1 MKKLTLLIAALVLSF
16 IAQAVTHNVSSSFS
30 WWVAGS
36 DSPVQAGDTLLVAD
50 GTYEEKSVINFT
62 KAGLV
67 VMAAEGANP
76 VIQTVGKWMEMN
88 VEAATTFE
96 GIVFDAEAGT
106 DGDNQY
112 GFNINANT
120 TFNNCKFQDYTKY
133 AVTLLAGT
141 TTFDNCVF
149 DGAGVTPSAI
159 VIDGTIA
166 ECSIENS
173 EFKNYKDYNISVED
187 NTTIATLTIDQ
198 CVFDGA
204 NTIPVAIYARGII
217 EDCAIEGTEFKNYT
231 EYCIYAN
238 DYYGA
243 RFDKL
248 TIDKCLFHD
257 CTYSAVYLA
266 KAKDGQQKQSC
277 SDFTLTNSTIY
288 NVGNDP
294 EGDDV
299 PQRAVVEIRKNSS
312 VASEQKVLIDYIT
325 IYNFPAPA
333 HCGAFK
339 VDQTNNTTISN
350 CIAMNPDN
358 IYNKW
363 INPFVISTGATIS
376 NSVYFNC
383 DYLDNGATQSNLAKA
398 DPMFVDAANADFM
411 LYAESPAIG
420 MGDPRWGVKAGLK
433 PGAKV
438 LSKAVAAA
446 EDGATITLGDGIY
459 EESSS
464 FDFDKEGLTIVA
476 AEGTN
481 PVIKTTD
488 QWTSLGIVASTTF
501 DGITFDGGN
510 LTKTSLD
517 TKGTAAQ
524 TLTLRNCEFKN
535 YTDYNINVV
544 ENTTINTITIDNCV
558 FDGVKATKAA
568 IFAKGIVTTCTIEDS
583 EFKNYAE
590 YCITAND
597 YYRGRIDGLSINNCL
612 LHDGAVAVY
621 MPKYADAG
629 DIQTCADF
637 SLTNST
643 IYNMVCTTAVIDIRS
658 NPSDAVE
665 DLNKVAIDHITIYNY
680 DATNGAIYI
689 AKTNDMSISNSIIAT
704 PEDKGQR
711 ALYVYGGTVDNTIH
725 FNGSKRTGG
734 NTVYTKCENVDPMFV
749 DATNA
754 NFKLMPLSPARGAA
768 TDGSDLGDP
777 RWYTPLTKYI
787 VTATA
792 NPTEGGTVTGAG
804 EYIEGVEV
812 TLVATPKYGYNFVNW
827 TKGGEVVSE
836 IVEYTFT
843 PSANVELV
851 ANFQKQD
858 FTGNV
863 IYVEP
868 GKGTLKAAVENA
880 GAGDKLV
887 LKDGTYELGYI
898 SGGLLLNKEGLI
910 ITAAENA
917 KPVILYTDAGAC
929 LQVVASTTFEGIT
942 FDGGAETQASFLIT
956 TYGVEVE
963 DIVVYNCEFKNY
975 SKFAISDQWSK
986 GCHIGSL
993 KIESCMFHD
1002 GGEAVVFSKTGLNDK
1017 HPCDYFEMKNSTA
1030 YNIIAPEEYKSVIHI
1045 CSLADASDAQN
1056 KVVIDHV
1063 TIWNYDLTNGNAAI
1077 EVRKTK
1083 DLTITNCIIG
1093 NPEARKAATYLY
1105 GGSISNMIHFNASLD
1120 SDSENTNCKN
1130 TDPLFVDAAN
1140 NNFML
1145 QLASPAIGKATD
1157 GSNLGDPRWGVE
1169 EPTLITLTI
1178 GDNSQVITDNIGKT
1192 VNVKIARSFKANDG
1206 YYTLCVPFNMPASV
1220 IGTVYEIGGI
1230 EEYVAGQDGGLSIN
1244 LNPVTNLLA
1253 GVPYLVEPK
1262 ENMNE
1267 LVVEGVIIANDEPSE
1282 DYNWN
1287 NGMVKLSFQGCYS
1300 ADGKTDGTTEYYIG
1314 NGGYLY
1320 NNVVDKRG
1328 LCGFFTITDTDGNPT
1343 QVRAR
1348 VVTREEVETGLD
1360 NNQLPNTNIQKVL
1373 ENGQLIIIRDGV
1385 KYNVQGQVI
1394 K

>member
-1 MKKLTLLIAALVLSF
+1 MKKLTLLFAALVLSF
-16 IAQAVTHNVSSSFS
+16 TAQAVTHNVSSSFS
-30 WWVAGS
+30 WWVAGT

-50 GTYEEKSVINFT
+50 GEYVEQWSIDFQKSD
-62 KAGLV
+62 LV
-67 VMAAEGANP
+67 VMAAEGAKP
-76 VIQTVGKWMEMN
+76 VIK
-88 VEAATTFE
+88 ASSYLKIHA
-96 GIVFDAEAGT
+96 
-106 DGDNQY
+106 
-112 GFNINANT
+112 
-120 TFNNCKFQDYTKY
+120 
-133 AVTLLAGT
+133 T
-141 TTFDNCVF
+141 TTFIGITFDGQNTSNYALTTRGDATKDLILTDCEFKNFVQYNIEIKENTTLTTLNIENCVF
-149 DGAGVTPSAI
+149 DGT
-159 VIDGTIA
+159 
-166 ECSIENS
+166 
-173 EFKNYKDYNISVED
+173 
-187 NTTIATLTIDQ
+187 NTTPD
-198 CVFDGA
+198 
-204 NTIPVAIYARGII
+204 AIYGKGIVSQTTI
-217 EDCAIEGTEFKNYT
+217 QGSEFKNYT

-243 RFDKL
+243 RYDNL
-248 TIDKCLFHD
+248 TINNCLFHD
-257 CTYSAVYLA
+257 CAYSAVYLA
-266 KAKDGQQKQSC
+266 EAKDGLEKQSC

-288 NVGNDP
+288 NVGDDP

-299 PQRAVVEIRKNSS
+299 PQRAVVEIRKKSS
-312 VASEQKVLIDYIT
+312 VASEQKVLIDHIT
-325 IYNFPAPA
+325 IYNFPAPDY
-333 HCGAFK
+333 CGAFK

-358 IYNKW
+358 IYSKW
-363 INPFVISTGATIS
+363 INPFVIFAGATIS

-383 DYLDNGATQSNLAKA
+383 GYIDNGATQSNLVKA

-568 IFAKGIVTTCTIEDS
+568 ILAKGIVTTCTIEDS

-658 NPSDAVE
+658 NPSDVVE

-725 FNGSKRTGG
+725 FNGSKRTG

-827 TKGGEVVSE
+827 TKGEEVVSE

-843 PSANVELV
+843 PAANVELV

-868 GKGTLKAAVENA
+868 GKGTLKEAVEGA

-929 LQVVASTTFEGIT
+929 LQVEASTTFEGIT
-942 FDGGAETQASFLIT
+942 FDGGENKPSFFIT
-956 TYGVEVE
+956 TYGVAIE

-975 SKFAISDQWSK
+975 NYFAISDQWSK

-993 KIESCMFHD
+993 KIDNCLFHH
-1002 GGEAVVFSKTGLNDK
+1002 GGSVVRFSDTGLNNEN
-1017 HPCDYFEMKNSTA
+1017 PCDYFEMKNSTV
-1030 YNIIAPEEYKSVIHI
+1030 YDIDITSQYVSIIDIPSLGTGSVENEVIVDH
-1045 CSLADASDAQN
+1045 CTFYDC
-1056 KVVIDHV
+1056 VVINTDHATV
-1063 TIWNYDLTNGNAAI
+1063 KTYTLNYHVSNTIFAYATATDNQRAIYNNGLSVEVKNCLTYNYNKDNGGFRSGT
-1077 EVRKTK
+1077 VKTEC
-1083 DLTITNCIIG
+1083 L
-1093 NPEARKAATYLY
+1093 
-1105 GGSISNMIHFNASLD
+1105 M
-1120 SDSENTNCKN
+1120 N

-1140 NNFML
+1140 GNFML
-1145 QLASPAIGKATD
+1145 QLTSPAIGKATD

-1169 EPTLITLTI
+1169 GPQVITLTT
-1178 GDNSQVITDNIGKT
+1178 GNNDAVIAANIGKT
-1192 VNVKIARSFKANDG
+1192 VNVKIEREFKAGVG

-1220 IGTVYEIGGI
+1220 IGKAYSLGTITKHVTGEGI
-1230 EEYVAGQDGGLSIN
+1230 NIN
-1244 LNPVTNLLA
+1244 LEEVKELSA
-1253 GVPYLVEPK
+1253 GMPYLVLPK
-1262 ENMNE
+1262 ANMSE
-1267 LVVEGVIIANDEPSE
+1267 LVVENVTIAE
-1282 DYNWN
+1282 DDVAGQSVS
-1287 NGMVKLSFQGCYS
+1287 NGELNVQIYFQGYYS
-1300 ADGKTDGTTEYYIG
+1300 ASGQTNGTTQYYVG
-1314 NGGYLY
+1314 NNGYLY
-1320 NNVVDKRG
+1320 NDVVDIRG
-1328 LCGFFTITDTDGNPT
+1328 LCGLFTITDTDTNPINI
-1343 QVRAR
+1343 RAR